1 MATDKRERQRAN
13 RAVKEAVESKVARR
27 QRWFTW
33 GKRLLIWAVV
43 VGGVIVLAS
52 LVFGG
57 DAGAAVGAV

>member
-13 RAVKEAVESKVARR
+13 RAVKEAVESKAARR
-27 QRWFTW
+27 QRWFRLA
-33 GKRLLIWAVV
+33 KRLLIWGVV

-57 DAGAAVGAV
+57 DAGAAAGGV